1 MTTQHLPPEVP
12 SDLRM
17 ARRLWPFLLA
27 STVSLIPFTVF
38 GMYLVPIS
46 TAAGGS
52 VAEIG
57 GLRGLG
63 GLAALAVGVL
73 LAPLM
78 DRAPREL
85 VAAGGLAMLGGSA
98 ALGALGNVFAL
109 AGFCLLI
116 GASTSV
122 LAPSIGAAAAD
133 RFSSPAAAGRAA
145 TLVSAT
151 TSAMAM
157 LAAPVL
163 AGPGLIWGWRG
174 NLLAASAVSLL
185 LSAAFFVRGRG
196 RKPAIAGAERI
207 SYLATYRE
215 LARVPGALPLLAV
228 AMLRTAAFMGYL
240 AYLAAFYDEKFDLA
254 PGWFA
259 LVWSLSGA
267 SFFLGNLLAGRHLAS
282 EHGSSERLLVV
293 AIGVALIA
301 VCAFYYSPLL
311 PLTLFLTAVMGAS
324 HATVAAC
331 VTTLLV
337 RRSGELRGSALSVNA
352 AGMSLGTFL
361 GAALGGVGL
370 GLGGYSGTATVFAAI
385 TLIATLCAVRAN
397 RRTNGASAAD
407 SGSSPS
413 RFRYIVR
420 GYGESAR
427 PSASARTSAGVRHRS
442 RPGRRRTAGGPD
454 VGPVDAGRARGATRA
469 DAAGQ
474 DPR

>member
-1 MTTQHLPPEVP
+1 MTTQQNLTAPAAEVP
-12 SDLRM
+12 GDLRM

-46 TAAGGS
+46 EAAGGS

-63 GLAALAVGVL
+63 GLAALAVGVV

-85 VAAGGLAMLGGSA
+85 VAASGLALLGISA
-98 ALGALGNVFAL
+98 ALGAVGNVFAL
-109 AGFCLLI
+109 AAFCLLI
-116 GASTSV
+116 GASTSI

-133 RFSSPAAAGRAA
+133 RFRSPAAAGRAA

-174 NLLAASAVSLL
+174 NLLAASAISLVL
-185 LSAAFFVRGRG
+185 AAAFFWRGRG
-196 RKPAIAGAERI
+196 RKAPITNRARM

-215 LARVPGALPLLAV
+215 LARIPGALPLLAV

-267 SFFLGNLLAGRHLAS
+267 SFFLGNLLSGRYLATDRS
-282 EHGSSERLLVV
+282 WITPERLLVGGITISLV
-293 AIGVALIA
+293 AVS
-301 VCAFYYSPLL
+301 AFYFSPTL
-311 PLTLFLTAVMGAS
+311 PLTLLLTALMGAS

-337 RRSGELRGSALSVNA
+337 RRSGDLRGSALSVNA

-361 GAALGGVGL
+361 GAAIGGL
-370 GLGGYSGTATVFAAI
+370 GLSLGGYPGTAITFAGI
-385 TLIATLCAVRAN
+385 TLVAVLLALRIHRA
-397 RRTNGASAAD
+397 
-407 SGSSPS
+407 P
-413 RFRYIVR
+413 
-420 GYGESAR
+420 E
-427 PSASARTSAGVRHRS
+427 
-442 RPGRRRTAGGPD
+442 
-454 VGPVDAGRARGATRA
+454 
-469 DAAGQ
+469 
-474 DPR
+474 

>member
-1 MTTQHLPPEVP
+1 MTTQQLTAEVP
-12 SDLRM
+12 GDLRM
-17 ARRLWPFLLA
+17 AKRLWPFLLA

-46 TAAGGS
+46 EAAGGS

-63 GLAALAVGVL
+63 GLAALAVGVT

-78 DRAPREL
+78 DRVPREL
-85 VAAGGLAMLGGSA
+85 VAAGGLALLGVSA
-98 ALGALGNVFAL
+98 ALGAVGNVFAV
-109 AGFCLLI
+109 AAFCLLI
-116 GASTSV
+116 GASTSI

-133 RFSSPAAAGRAA
+133 RFRSPAAAGRAA

-174 NLLAASAVSLL
+174 NLLAAAAIALI
-185 LSAAFFVRGRG
+185 LSVAFFVRGRG
-196 RKPAIAGAERI
+196 RTAPTTGKQRV

-215 LARVPGALPLLAV
+215 LARIPGAVPLLAV

-240 AYLAAFYDEKFDLA
+240 AYLAAFYDDRFDLA

-267 SFFLGNLLAGRHLAS
+267 SFFLGNLLAGRYLATDRAWT
-282 EHGSSERLLVV
+282 ERLLLIGVVV
-293 AIGVALIA
+293 ALVA
-301 VCAFYYSPLL
+301 VTAFYFSSSL
-311 PLTLFLTAVMGAS
+311 PLTLALTAAMGAG

-337 RRSGELRGSALSVNA
+337 RRSGDLRGSALSVNA

-361 GAALGGVGL
+361 GAALGGLGL
-370 GLGGYSGTATVFAAI
+370 GLGGYPGTALTFAAL
-385 TLIATLCAVRAN
+385 TLV
-397 RRTNGASAAD
+397 
-407 SGSSPS
+407 
-413 RFRYIVR
+413 
-420 GYGESAR
+420 
-427 PSASARTSAGVRHRS
+427 
-442 RPGRRRTAGGPD
+442 
-454 VGPVDAGRARGATRA
+454 
-469 DAAGQ
+469 AAGCAL
-474 DPR
+474 RVRR

>member
-1 MTTQHLPPEVP
+1 MSTQQNLTAPAAAVP
-12 SDLRM
+12 GDLRM

-46 TAAGGS
+46 EAAGGS

-63 GLAALAVGVL
+63 GLAALAVGVV

-85 VAAGGLAMLGGSA
+85 VAAGGLALLGVSA
-98 ALGALGNVFAL
+98 ALGAVGNVFAL
-109 AGFCLLI
+109 AAFCLLI
-116 GASTSV
+116 GASTSI

-133 RFSSPAAAGRAA
+133 RFRSPAAAGRAA

-174 NLLAASAVSLL
+174 NLLAAAAISLVL
-185 LSAAFFVRGRG
+185 AGAFFWRGRG
-196 RKPAIAGAERI
+196 RKAPITNRERM

-215 LARVPGALPLLAV
+215 LARIPGALPLLAI

-267 SFFLGNLLAGRHLAS
+267 SFFLGNLLAGRYLATARPWITP
-282 EHGSSERLLVV
+282 ERLLVGG
-293 AIGVALIA
+293 ITVALLA
-301 VCAFYYSPLL
+301 VSTFYFSPTL
-311 PLTLFLTAVMGAS
+311 PLTLLITALMGAG

-337 RRSGELRGSALSVNA
+337 HRSGDLRGSALSVNA

-361 GAALGGVGL
+361 GAAIGGLGL
-370 GLGGYSGTATVFAAI
+370 GLGGYPGTAITFAAI
-385 TLIATLCAVRAN
+385 TTTALLLALRIRRA
-397 RRTNGASAAD
+397 
-407 SGSSPS
+407 P
-413 RFRYIVR
+413 
-420 GYGESAR
+420 E
-427 PSASARTSAGVRHRS
+427 
-442 RPGRRRTAGGPD
+442 
-454 VGPVDAGRARGATRA
+454 
-469 DAAGQ
+469 
-474 DPR
+474 

>member
-1 MTTQHLPPEVP
+1 MSTQQLTAEVP
-12 SDLRM
+12 GDLRM
-17 ARRLWPFLLA
+17 VKRLWPFLLA

-46 TAAGGS
+46 DAAGGS

-85 VAAGGLAMLGGSA
+85 VAAAGLALLGVSA
-98 ALGALGNVFAL
+98 ALGAVGNVFAL
-109 AGFCLLI
+109 AAFCLLI
-116 GASTSV
+116 GASTSI

-133 RFSSPAAAGRAA
+133 RFRSPAAAGRAA

-174 NLLAASAVSLL
+174 NLLAASVIALG
-185 LSAAFFVRGRG
+185 LSAAFCIRGRG
-196 RKPAIAGAERI
+196 RTAPITGRQHV

-215 LARVPGALPLLAV
+215 LARIPGAVPLLAI

-240 AYLAAFYDEKFDLA
+240 AYLAAFYDDKFDLA

-267 SFFLGNLLAGRHLAS
+267 SFFLGNLLSGRYLATTRART
-282 EHGSSERLLVV
+282 ERFLL
-293 AIGVALIA
+293 IGITVALIA
-301 VCAFYYSPLL
+301 VAAFYFSPTL
-311 PLTLFLTAVMGAS
+311 PLTLVLTAVMGAS
-324 HATVAAC
+324 HASVAAC

-337 RRSGELRGSALSVNA
+337 RRSGDLRGSALSVNT

-361 GAALGGVGL
+361 GAAIGGVGL
-370 GLGGYSGTATVFAAI
+370 ALGGYPGTAITFAGL
-385 TLIATLCAVRAN
+385 TLVATACALRIQC
-397 RRTNGASAAD
+397 D
-407 SGSSPS
+407 
-413 RFRYIVR
+413 
-420 GYGESAR
+420 
-427 PSASARTSAGVRHRS
+427 
-442 RPGRRRTAGGPD
+442 
-454 VGPVDAGRARGATRA
+454 
-469 DAAGQ
+469 
-474 DPR
+474 

>member
-1 MTTQHLPPEVP
+1 MSTSQNPALAAPPAAVP
-12 SDLRM
+12 GDFRM
-17 ARRLWPFLLA
+17 ARRLWPFLIA

-38 GMYLVPIS
+38 GMYLVPIAD
-46 TAAGGS
+46 AAGGS

-63 GLAALAVGVL
+63 GLAALAVGIS

-78 DRAPREL
+78 DRMPREL
-85 VAAGGLAMLGGSA
+85 VAAGGLALLGVSA
-98 ALGALGNVFAL
+98 ALGAVGNVFAL
-109 AGFCLLI
+109 AAFCLLI
-116 GASTSV
+116 GASTSI

-174 NLLAASAVSLL
+174 NLLAAAVVSIA
-185 LSAAFFVRGRG
+185 LSAAFFWRGRG
-196 RKPAIAGAERI
+196 RKAPIATRQRI

-267 SFFLGNLLAGRHLAS
+267 SFFLGNLLAGRYIAT
-282 EHGSSERLLVV
+282 ERPWISPEKMLLVG
-293 AIGVALIA
+293 ITVALIA
-301 VCAFYYSPLL
+301 VSAFYFSPSL
-311 PLTLFLTAVMGAS
+311 PLTLLLTALMGAG

-337 RRSGELRGSALSVNA
+337 RRSGDLRGSALSVNA

-361 GAALGGVGL
+361 GAGIGGL
-370 GLGGYSGTATVFAAI
+370 GLGLAGFTGTAITFAAI
-385 TLIATLCAVRAN
+385 TLVALLCALRVH
-397 RRTNGASAAD
+397 RRDGL
-407 SGSSPS
+407 
-413 RFRYIVR
+413 R
-420 GYGESAR
+420 
-427 PSASARTSAGVRHRS
+427 
-442 RPGRRRTAGGPD
+442 
-454 VGPVDAGRARGATRA
+454 
-469 DAAGQ
+469 
-474 DPR
+474 

>member
-1 MTTQHLPPEVP
+1 MTTQQLTAEVP
-12 SDLRM
+12 GDLRM
-17 ARRLWPFLLA
+17 AKRLWPFLLA

-46 TAAGGS
+46 QAAGGS

-63 GLAALAVGVL
+63 GLAALAVGVT

-85 VAAGGLAMLGGSA
+85 VAAGGLALLGVSA
-98 ALGALGNVFAL
+98 ALGAVGNVFAL
-109 AGFCLLI
+109 AAFCLLI
-116 GASTSV
+116 GASTSI

-133 RFSSPAAAGRAA
+133 RFRSPAAAGRAA

-174 NLLAASAVSLL
+174 NLLAASAIALT

-196 RKPAIAGAERI
+196 RTAPITGRERV

-215 LARVPGALPLLAV
+215 LARIPGAVPLLAV

-240 AYLAAFYDEKFDLA
+240 AYLAAFYDDKFDLA

-267 SFFLGNLLAGRHLAS
+267 SFFLGNLFAGRYLATDRA
-282 EHGSSERLLVV
+282 GTERLLLIGIV
-293 AIGVALIA
+293 AALVA
-301 VCAFYYSPLL
+301 VSAFYFSPSL
-311 PLTLFLTAVMGAS
+311 PLTLALTAVMGAG

-337 RRSGELRGSALSVNA
+337 RRSGDLRGSALSVNA

-361 GAALGGVGL
+361 GAAIGGLGL
-370 GLGGYSGTATVFAAI
+370 GLGGYPGTAVTFAAI
-385 TLIATLCAVRAN
+385 TLVATVCAARVH
-397 RRTNGASAAD
+397 RR
-407 SGSSPS
+407 
-413 RFRYIVR
+413 
-420 GYGESAR
+420 
-427 PSASARTSAGVRHRS
+427 
-442 RPGRRRTAGGPD
+442 
-454 VGPVDAGRARGATRA
+454 
-469 DAAGQ
+469 
-474 DPR
+474 

>member
-1 MTTQHLPPEVP
+1 MNTPPQGSLPAAPVLSPGGGALPSRPIDEVP
-12 SDLRM
+12 SDWRM

-38 GMYLVPIS
+38 GMYLVPI
-46 TAAGGS
+46 AAAADGN

-63 GLAALAVGVL
+63 GLAALVVGFA
-73 LAPLM
+73 LAPLI
-78 DRAPREL
+78 DRLAREL
-85 VAAGGLAMLGGSA
+85 VAAGGLALLGVSA
-98 ALGALGNVFAL
+98 LLGAIGNVWAL
-109 AGFCLLI
+109 ATFCLLI

-133 RFSSPAAAGRAA
+133 RFRTPAAAGRAA

-163 AGPGLIWGWRG
+163 AVPGIWWGWRG
-174 NLLAASAVSLL
+174 NLIAAAVISLT
-185 LSAAFFVRGRG
+185 LSAAFFWRGRG
-196 RKPAIAGAERI
+196 RTAPLRADGAPRM

-215 LARVPGALPLLAV
+215 LGRIPGAVPLLV
-228 AMLRTAAFMGYL
+228 IAMLRTAAFMGYL

-267 SFFLGNLLAGRHLAS
+267 SFFIGNLLCGRYLALDRPWI
-282 EHGSSERLLVV
+282 GPERMLLLGL
-293 AIGVALIA
+293 GVAL
-301 VCAFYYSPLL
+301 VSVSAFYFSPTI
-311 PLTLFLTAVMGAS
+311 PLTLLLTALMGAS

-337 RRSGELRGSALSVNA
+337 RRSGDLRGSALSVNA

-361 GAALGGVGL
+361 GAALGGLGL
-370 GLGGYSGTATVFAAI
+370 GLGGYPGTALIFASI
-385 TLIATLCAVRAN
+385 TLIAVVCALRVR
-397 RRTNGASAAD
+397 R
-407 SGSSPS
+407 
-413 RFRYIVR
+413 
-420 GYGESAR
+420 
-427 PSASARTSAGVRHRS
+427 
-442 RPGRRRTAGGPD
+442 
-454 VGPVDAGRARGATRA
+454 
-469 DAAGQ
+469 
-474 DPR
+474 

>member
-1 MTTQHLPPEVP
+1 MSTQQISAAEVP
-12 SDLRM
+12 GDLRM

-46 TAAGGS
+46 DAAGGS

-85 VAAGGLAMLGGSA
+85 VAAGGLALLGVSA
-98 ALGALGNVFAL
+98 ALGAVGNVFAL
-109 AGFCLLI
+109 AAFCLLI
-116 GASTSV
+116 GASTSI
-122 LAPSIGAAAAD
+122 LAPAIGAAAAD
-133 RFSSPAAAGRAA
+133 RFRSPAAAGRAA

-163 AGPGLIWGWRG
+163 AGPGLLWGWRG
-174 NLLAASAVSLL
+174 NLLAASVVALV
-185 LSAAFFVRGRG
+185 LSAAFFIRGRG
-196 RKPAIAGAERI
+196 RTAPVSTRQRT

-215 LARVPGALPLLAV
+215 LARIPGALPLLAV

-240 AYLAAFYDEKFDLA
+240 AYLAAFYDEQFDLA

-267 SFFLGNLLAGRHLAS
+267 SFFLGNLFAGRYLAT
-282 EHGSSERLLVV
+282 ERPWTERLLL
-293 AIGVALIA
+293 IGIIVALVA
-301 VCAFYYSPLL
+301 VGAFYFAPTL
-311 PLTLFLTAVMGAS
+311 PLTLVLTAVMGAS

-361 GAALGGVGL
+361 GAAIGGL
-370 GLGGYSGTATVFAAI
+370 GLSLGGYPGTAVTFAAI
-385 TLIATLCAVRAN
+385 TLVAMLCALRVR
-397 RRTNGASAAD
+397 
-407 SGSSPS
+407 
-413 RFRYIVR
+413 
-420 GYGESAR
+420 
-427 PSASARTSAGVRHRS
+427 
-442 RPGRRRTAGGPD
+442 
-454 VGPVDAGRARGATRA
+454 
-469 DAAGQ
+469 
-474 DPR
+474 

>member
-1 MTTQHLPPEVP
+1 MTTQQLSTEVP
-12 SDLRM
+12 GDLRM
-17 ARRLWPFLLA
+17 AKWLWPFLLA

-46 TAAGGS
+46 QAAGGS

-63 GLAALAVGVL
+63 GLAALAVGVT

-85 VAAGGLAMLGGSA
+85 VAAGGLALLGVSA
-98 ALGALGNVFAL
+98 ALGAVGNVFAL
-109 AGFCLLI
+109 AAFCLLI
-116 GASTSV
+116 GASTSI

-133 RFSSPAAAGRAA
+133 RFRSPAAAGRAA

-174 NLLAASAVSLL
+174 NLLAASAIALT

-196 RKPAIAGAERI
+196 RKAPVTGRERV

-215 LARVPGALPLLAV
+215 LARIPGAVPLLAV

-240 AYLAAFYDEKFDLA
+240 AYLAAFYDDRFDLA

-259 LVWSLSGA
+259 LVWSLSGL
-267 SFFLGNLLAGRHLAS
+267 SFFLGNLLAGRYLAT
-282 EHGSSERLLVV
+282 GRAATERLLL
-293 AIGVALIA
+293 IGIIVALVA
-301 VCAFYYSPLL
+301 VAAFYFSPSL
-311 PLTLFLTAVMGAS
+311 PLTLALTAVMGAS

-337 RRSGELRGSALSVNA
+337 RRSGDLRGSALSVNA

-361 GAALGGVGL
+361 GAAIGGL
-370 GLGGYSGTATVFAAI
+370 GLGLAGYPGTAVTFAAI
-385 TLIATLCAVRAN
+385 TLVATACALRVR
-397 RRTNGASAAD
+397 R
-407 SGSSPS
+407 
-413 RFRYIVR
+413 
-420 GYGESAR
+420 
-427 PSASARTSAGVRHRS
+427 
-442 RPGRRRTAGGPD
+442 
-454 VGPVDAGRARGATRA
+454 
-469 DAAGQ
+469 
-474 DPR
+474 

>member
-1 MTTQHLPPEVP
+1 MTASVTEVP
-12 SDLRM
+12 GDLRM

-38 GMYLVPIS
+38 GMYLVPIAD
-46 TAAGGS
+46 AAGGS

-73 LAPLM
+73 VAPLV
-78 DRAPREL
+78 DRVAREL
-85 VAAGGLAMLGGSA
+85 VAAGGLALLGLSA
-98 ALGALGNVFAL
+98 ALGALGNVFAI
-109 AGFCLLI
+109 ATFCLLI
-116 GASTSV
+116 GASTSI

-133 RFSSPAAAGRAA
+133 RFTTPAAAGRAA

-163 AGPGLIWGWRG
+163 AVPGLLWGWRG
-174 NLLAASAVSLL
+174 NLLAASAISLT
-185 LSAAFFVRGRG
+185 LSAAFFYRGRG
-196 RKPAIAGAERI
+196 RTGTNTTRV

-215 LARVPGALPLLAV
+215 LARVPAALPLLAV

-267 SFFLGNLLAGRHLAS
+267 SFFVGNLVSGRFLAVEHARIIPQKLLLTGLTTALLA
-282 EHGSSERLLVV
+282 
-293 AIGVALIA
+293 IA
-301 VCAFYYSPLL
+301 AFYFSPSL
-311 PLTLFLTAVMGAS
+311 PLTLGLTAVMGAS

-337 RRSGELRGSALSVNA
+337 RRSGDLRGSALSLNA

-361 GAALGGVGL
+361 GAAIGGVGL
-370 GLGGYSGTATVFAAI
+370 ALGGYPGVALTFSTITAVAV
-385 TLIATLCAVRAN
+385 LCALRVHRGHSRL
-397 RRTNGASAAD
+397 RRS
-407 SGSSPS
+407 
-413 RFRYIVR
+413 
-420 GYGESAR
+420 
-427 PSASARTSAGVRHRS
+427 
-442 RPGRRRTAGGPD
+442 
-454 VGPVDAGRARGATRA
+454 
-469 DAAGQ
+469 
-474 DPR
+474 